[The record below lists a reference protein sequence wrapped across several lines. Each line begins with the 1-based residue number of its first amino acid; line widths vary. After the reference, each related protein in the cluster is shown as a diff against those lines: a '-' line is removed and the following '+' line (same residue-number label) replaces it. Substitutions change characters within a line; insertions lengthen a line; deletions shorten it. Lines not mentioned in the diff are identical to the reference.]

1 MDDRSNVYHLT
12 HLQRIEAVI
21 HFVCNVV
28 GFFVLV
34 PTGLA
39 IDRHGPL
46 PVLRYSL
53 QASVV
58 PRSQKA
64 SQPWHPASCSKCKPQ
79 AGVLLGAIFP
89 NFWCQLLS
97 RALLGGSFSV
107 LSSLSHIETGNPKP

>member
-1 MDDRSNVYHLT
+1 MDGRSNVYHLI

-21 HFVCNVV
+21 HFVCNVA

-58 PRSQKA
+58 PRFAKSK
-64 SQPWHPASCSKCKPQ
+64 PALAPR
-79 AGVLLGAIFP
+79 
-89 NFWCQLLS
+89 QL
-97 RALLGGSFSV
+97 F
-107 LSSLSHIETGNPKP
+107 KM